1 MSATPEAPD
10 RLFIAFLEE
19 YNLRHPD
26 GSALDPQVQQL
37 VGRYIRYA
45 KTLAAEGYIQ
55 NLTRGLELAVKKS
68 GMVNYRYVIDLVR
81 STPHDCVVPRL
92 PQRKEYIITPS
103 GEIIEEPVVE
113 SMNKKTA

>member
-1 MSATPEAPD
+1 MSTPEAPE

-26 GSALDPQVQQL
+26 GSALDPEVQHL
-37 VGRYIRYA
+37 VERYLRYA
-45 KTLAAEGYIQ
+45 QALAAEGYIK

-68 GMVNYRYVIDLVR
+68 GQVSYRYVIDLVR
-81 STPHDCVVPRL
+81 TTPHDCVVPLL